1 MADGFLPPIVIS
13 VALADA
19 PALAG
24 LAGLKGAVADTAA
37 SIDVSTAAASKS
49 VAGMGAG
56 AATGAEAIGV
66 NAAKAGKSLEGMG
79 AGAVL
84 SQATI
89 DKALSDETPYQ
100 KAVRASANA
109 ERDITSQSKGFA
121 GRMAMMFESAGNSM
135 GSFGLPFGN
144 SVKKMGYAMK
154 EGESGA
160 KGFGASLMGLSK
172 IASLASLAIGGVLV
186 AAALKAADAT
196 DAANA
201 RLMTAAQDTGK
212 SMVGVEGGFLKAE
225 KAGVKLGFMTDE
237 TAESLAKLTVAT
249 KSPTEAIER
258 QSLAENLSAMRKVS
272 LGTATDALT
281 KLYAGSTRALTAMGV
296 QMNIGSLK
304 MTAQAKD
311 TEALTKAKTNLK
323 TAEEGM
329 AAAVKKGAEEHEKA
343 EARVTA
349 AQETLSGA
357 QRTLAGGSESLAAAQ
372 HTLTEAQKGVA
383 EAAEKEK
390 TAIAEA
396 SKALKAAEESAR
408 EAAETGAKGIEAA
421 KSNLSK
427 LEQERAKEGNEAGI
441 KTIEGEEKVLEAVK
455 TTASEAALAQLKA
468 KRAALEAAD
477 KGMEAQK
484 KEAELQTAHKGI
496 IEAEATAHKNDAKA
510 MSVVEAA
517 HKKLEKAQKDALSS
531 SKQNV
536 AAANKL
542 ASAHKGLSSAERTLT
557 TDEANVHKATDALKQ
572 AQTEA
577 AAPPKALA
585 AAQEKLKKAHEA
597 VSTASKKLAKD
608 SGALGQVLSYLS
620 KVSMGQAQ
628 KQAET
633 TAGKLLVM
641 KAVMNEAA
649 ADIGKKLEPVLAKL
663 SVDLTKLIGFF
674 QKNSVAAKGL
684 ALALGL
690 AAVAWPI
697 AKVVGFVSA
706 LSKLLML
713 GKLATLAKGV
723 ATSFGLIGVA
733 EGEAEVAGAPLIGM
747 FGSIALA
754 IGGAVAAAE
763 VFSRLLG
770 KGSFIENVKQLLGGG
785 DAKVE
790 HLEAET
796 RLKEGINTQR
806 QAELNARREKEG
818 KKPVMFAAGGI
829 VTKPTLAMIGEAG
842 PEAIIPLASGGLSAP
857 AGVAPLPSFSPSG
870 SPTAGTSSSGG
881 LTVQNLTV
889 NGMATPNAQVVQELY
904 RALRPLLQSA

>member
-1 MADGFLPPIVIS
+1 MADGYLPPIVIS

-49 VAGMGAG
+49 MAGMGAG

-66 NAAKAGKSLEGMG
+66 NAAKAGKSLEGMS
-79 AGAVL
+79 AGAV
-84 SQATI
+84 AGGAGI
-89 DKALSDETPYQ
+89 KA
-100 KAVRASANA
+100 A
-109 ERDITSQSKGFA
+109 EKDAEGASKGFA

-160 KGFGASLMGLSK
+160 KGFGSSLMGLSK
-172 IASLASLAIGGVLV
+172 IASLAGLAIV
-186 AAALKAADAT
+186 AGIAVASVKAADQFDTAQT
-196 DAANA
+196 
-201 RLMTAAQDTGK
+201 RLQVAVQDTGK
-212 SMVGVEGGFLKAE
+212 SFKSLEPEILKTE
-225 KAGVKLGFMTDE
+225 KAGVKFGYTMTE
-237 TAESLAKLTVAT
+237 TAESLAKLTVST
-249 KSPTEAIER
+249 KDPAKAMGDM
-258 QSLAENLSAMRKVS
+258 SLAMNLAALRGVS
-272 LGTATDALT
+272 LETSTAALT

-329 AAAVKKGAEEHEKA
+329 TAAVKKGAEEHEKA
-343 EARVTA
+343 EAKVTA

-372 HTLTEAQKGVA
+372 HTLTEAQKGVS

-390 TAIAEA
+390 TAIEEA

-408 EAAETGAKGIEAA
+408 EAAETGTKGIEAA

-468 KRAALEAAD
+468 KRAALEATD

-517 HKKLEKAQKDALSS
+517 HKKLEKAQKDALGS
-531 SKQNV
+531 SKENV

-542 ASAHKGLSSAERTLT
+542 ASAHKGLSAAERTLT
-557 TDEANVHKATDALKQ
+557 TDEAGVRKATDALKL

-620 KVSMGQAQ
+620 KISMGQAQ
-628 KQAET
+628 KASET
-633 TAGKLLVM
+633 TAGKM
-641 KAVMNEAA
+641 KVLHATLNEVA
-649 ADIGKKLEPVLAKL
+649 IGIGTKLEPVIKSLA
-663 SVDLTKLIGFF
+663 VDLTKLIDFF
-674 QKNSVAAKGL
+674 KGNATAAK
-684 ALALGL
+684 ALAVVLGL
-690 AAVAWPI
+690 VAVAWPI
-697 AKVVGFVSA
+697 AKVIGFVSA
-706 LSKLLML
+706 VSKLQML
-713 GKLATLAKGV
+713 GKLAGLAKSLAVGI
-723 ATSFGLIGVA
+723 GLIA
-733 EGEAEVAGAPLIGM
+733 PAEVAADVAAVPLLATFGAIT
-747 FGSIALA
+747 FAIA
-754 IGGAVAAAE
+754 GAVAAAE

-790 HLEAET
+790 HVEAET
-796 RLKEGINTQR
+796 KLKEGINTQR

-889 NGMATPNAQVVQELY
+889 NGMATPNAQVVRELY
-904 RALRPLLQSA
+904 LQLRPLLQGA